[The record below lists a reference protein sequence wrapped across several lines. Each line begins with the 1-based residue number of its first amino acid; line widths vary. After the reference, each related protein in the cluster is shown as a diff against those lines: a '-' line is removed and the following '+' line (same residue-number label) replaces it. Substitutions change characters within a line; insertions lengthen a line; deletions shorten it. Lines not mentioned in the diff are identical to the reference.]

1 MIFIL
6 KYDNITLK
14 HLQLIWVAQS
24 TFREESIIFRLGST
38 ILIFTLNLRDLG
50 CWHLGRIIE
59 TFKGFTLD
67 SEILGPA
74 IFMVLWGLFQISNVR
89 SWWLKFSAAFVLPAL
104 NNKCHS
110 NLKVS
115 HWTWNLWP
123 RFFIMFYSETSLKI
137 EHFYHS

>member
-14 HLQLIWVAQS
+14 HLELIGVAES
-24 TFREESIIFRLGST
+24 TFKEESIIFRLGST

-50 CWHLGRIIE
+50 CWHLGRITK

-89 SWWLKFSAAFVLPAL
+89 SWWLKFSAVFVLPAL

-110 NLKVS
+110 DLKVS

-123 RFFIMFYSETSLKI
+123 WFFIMFYSETSLKI
-137 EHFYHS
+137 EHFYNS